1 MNADE
6 TAKSPNSGAFKP
18 TTSAAQPPVEQ
29 PTSGTTPVRR
39 SGVLPTTSAQPGVS
53 STGGAP
59 ASIPPRTFA
68 PTGATSPAGT
78 TAPVDKAP
86 ATGNPTSTGTVPQR
100 SSTPASGSVPPN
112 GSLPASGSVPQRSA
126 FRPISDTTVAAGATA
141 AAATTAGS
149 GSVTSPT
156 VPQRAP
162 LVPDSGTTQA
172 GALSLTDKMKGLTT
186 RAKDGTRDQLE
197 KADREQAAQAGT
209 GPRKARVLVSRIDPW
224 SVLKIAFLL
233 SIAAGIM
240 LVVAIHVLWNVLSQ
254 MGVFVMINEW
264 VLKLFTAD
272 QELNILQFVA
282 YPKVMS
288 AALLIAVVNVVLL
301 TGLATIAAFLYNT
314 IARVV
319 GGIYVTLTD
328 D

>member
-1 MNADE
+1 MNADD
-6 TAKSPNSGAFKP
+6 TAKSPNTGAFKP
-18 TTSAAQPPVEQ
+18 TTPAAQQ
-29 PTSGTTPVRR
+29 PGAQPASGTTPVRR
-39 SGVLPTTSAQPGVS
+39 PGVLPPSSAASAAGASAQTS
-53 STGGAP
+53 AP
-59 ASIPPRTFA
+59 ASSAPRGFA
-68 PTGATSPAGT
+68 PTGATPPSGSV
-78 TAPVDKAP
+78 AP
-86 ATGNPTSTGTVPQR
+86 TTGTVP
-100 SSTPASGSVPPN
+100 P
-112 GSLPASGSVPQRSA
+112 SGSVPQRSA
-126 FRPISDTTVAAGATA
+126 FRPISDTTVAASA
-141 AAATTAGS
+141 AAGLAASAPPRTSSVSAPVSSSPPTTGPDAGE
-149 GSVTSPT
+149 TST
-156 VPQRAP
+156 VR
-162 LVPDSGTTQA
+162 A

-224 SVLKIAFLL
+224 SVLKIGFLL

-240 LVVAIHVLWNVLSQ
+240 LVVAVHVLWNVLSQ

-288 AALLIAVVNVVLL
+288 AALLIAVVDVVLL